1 MQSTNN
7 PYNKSLL
14 VAGVMTVIIGLI
26 IGIGTII
33 LNLNKYLVNLS
44 KYTSNDK
51 IALEAKMSSN
61 DAEYDSY
68 AKEIDNLKIEKQLLQ
83 NELAALPKTSN
94 NSAKYLELEQK
105 INSIN
110 SRLEELE
117 KLKYSNL
124 TEKNNLRKSYNE
136 VVENLKEKERPKGI
150 IKCYLVGFAIIIVA
164 ITTGAYLMHLAFQP
178 DTDDLILKKQLEID
192 NAYNKKN
199 DTEALQEATDK
210 VLAEM
215 TLNSSPKEIKNPN
228 SKSNNVK
235 KSSSSKKTTKTGSN
249 KMTNNA
255 NNSYRHQSNNVKK
268 ISSNSKNTTKNLKN

>member
-124 TEKNNLRKSYNE
+124 TEKNTLRKSYNE
-136 VVENLKEKERPKGI
+136 VVEYLKEKESPKGI

-199 DTEALQEATDK
+199 DTEALQEATNK

-215 TLNSSPKEIKNPN
+215 TLNRSPKGIKNPTPR
-228 SKSNNVK
+228 SNNIK
-235 KSSSSKKTTKTGSN
+235 KSSSSKKTTKTESS

-255 NNSYRHQSNNVKK
+255 NNSYRLQSNNVKK